1 MGKAYWNKYIIL
13 FFISLSLNYPLD
25 LVAQDSHLH
34 LYIPNKDSKLDEI
47 VSIIEK
53 ANFELSYPQY
63 ADNDTL
69 VIYQKDNQTIHVAYC
84 SISKKVFNYK
94 CEWCFDP
101 SITDEFS
108 ISNRTNAD
116 TYYNLSKRYFFN
128 VLDSLNHR
136 YGKPRYIYSHKGY
149 GYTIL
154 NKNNLDTLNYDNL
167 FNNHCFFEIFWV
179 NTGIRVILG
188 FDNTADYSLIKYSY
202 YDFDNHKLKNE
213 ELTTIFEKDKM
224 KGIALWVIIGLI
236 IAFAL
241 FFIIKRINESRKEKA
256 EERRQWEAE
265 NKRKLQI
272 REKEKREK
280 QERAEEQLRQLEIDH
295 KVFVSS
301 LAEKYGDCDKTISL
315 NQQTPHSFDE
325 ILVFSQS
332 KHVVIAKK
340 DYSFSDILDCIVND
354 EIKERE
360 TVQTFRG
367 DSSATSKTNTGS
379 MIGRTIAGGVL
390 LGGAGAIIGG
400 STAKRNTVIEY
411 GTDTSI
417 HNKEIEHNYT
427 VAITVKD
434 ISNPVI
440 NINVGSDTAL
450 KDEIVGLMKV
460 IISLK

>member
-1 MGKAYWNKYIIL
+1 MTYWRKYIIL
-13 FFISLSLNYPLD
+13 IISLSLYYSID
-25 LVAQDSHLH
+25 LMAQDSQLH
-34 LYIPNKDSKLDEI
+34 LYIPNKDNTSEEI
-47 VSIIEK
+47 VSILKK
-53 ANFELSYPQY
+53 ASFELSYPKN
-63 ADNDTL
+63 ANNDTL
-69 VIYQKDNQTIHVAYC
+69 AIYQKENQTIHIAYC

-94 CEWCFDP
+94 CDWVFDP

-108 ISNRTNAD
+108 ISNRANTD
-116 TYYNLSKRYFFN
+116 TYFNLSKRYFIN
-128 VLDSLNHR
+128 VRDSLNRR
-136 YGKPRYIYSHKGY
+136 YGKPSYIYSHKGY
-149 GYTIL
+149 GYTIIDGS
-154 NKNNLDTLNYDNL
+154 KLDTLNYDNL
-167 FNNHCFFEIFWV
+167 FNNHCFFDIFWI

-202 YDFDNHKLKNE
+202 YDFDNRKLKNE
-213 ELTTIFEKDKM
+213 ELSTIFEKDKM
-224 KGIALWVIIGLI
+224 KGIALWVIVGLI

-241 FFIIKRINESRKEKA
+241 LYIIKRIIESQKEKA

-265 NKRKLQI
+265 NNRKLQI

-280 QERAEEQLRQLEIDH
+280 QKCAEEQLRKLEIDH
-295 KVFVSS
+295 KIFLSS
-301 LAEKYGDCDKTISL
+301 LVEKYGDCDKTISL
-315 NQQTPHSFDE
+315 NRQIPHSFDE

-340 DYSFSDILDCIVND
+340 EYSFSDILDCIVND

-367 DSSATSKTNTGS
+367 DSSATSKTDTGN

-390 LGGAGAIIGG
+390 FGGAGAIIGG

-427 VAITVKD
+427 IAITVKD

-450 KDEIVGLMKV
+450 KDEIVSLMKV

>member
-1 MGKAYWNKYIIL
+1 MGKAYWNKYIIS
-13 FFISLSLNYPLD
+13 FIISLSLNYPLD

-47 VSIIEK
+47 VSILEK
-53 ANFELSYPQY
+53 ANFELSYPKY

-84 SISKKVFNYK
+84 SVSKKIFNYK
-94 CEWCFDP
+94 CEWIFDP
-101 SITDEFS
+101 SITDDFS
-108 ISNRTNAD
+108 ISNRAKNDTN
-116 TYYNLSKRYFFN
+116 YNLSKEYFLN
-128 VLDSLNHR
+128 VRDSLNHR
-136 YGKPRYIYSHKGY
+136 YGKPSYIYSHKGY
-149 GYTIL
+149 GYTIIDES
-154 NKNNLDTLNYDNL
+154 KLDTLNYDNL
-167 FNNHCFFEIFWV
+167 FNNHCFFEIFWI

-202 YDFDNHKLKNE
+202 YDFDNRKLKNE

-224 KGIALWVIIGLI
+224 KGITLWVIIGLI

-241 FFIIKRINESRKEKA
+241 FFIIKRINESQKEK
-256 EERRQWEAE
+256 EEKKRQWEAE

-280 QERAEEQLRQLEIDH
+280 QKREEEQLRQLEIDH
-295 KVFVSS
+295 KEFLSS
-301 LAEKYGDCDKTISL
+301 LGEKYGECDKNISL
-315 NQQTPHSFDE
+315 NQQIPHSFDE
-325 ILVFSQS
+325 ILVFSKS
-332 KHVVIAKK
+332 KHVVIAKH

-354 EIKERE
+354 DTKEIE
-360 TVQTFRG
+360 TVKTYRG
-367 DSSATSKTNTGS
+367 NSTATSKTNTGN

-400 STAKRNTVIEY
+400 STAKRNTVIEH

-417 HNKEIEHNYT
+417 HNKEVEHNYT

-440 NINVGSDTAL
+440 YLNVGSNTEL
-450 KDEIVGLMKV
+450 KDEIVSLMKV
-460 IISLK
+460 IMSMK